1 MLQKNQSLQS
11 EVARFRAEAEEERV
25 RLKGA
30 NDKVELLT
38 AEVEELQCQVT
49 GYSRAVEAAKE
60 QVMELEARL
69 EAVKVEEVGNSSRE
83 DKGNSLF
90 SEVEDRRCLLER
102 QMVTMQ
108 KKYDSIKVG
117 NGVLP
122 FCPIV
127 LMLNSVPR
135 RCTTPRSSS

>member
-1 MLQKNQSLQS
+1 M
-11 EVARFRAEAEEERV
+11 ARFRAEVEEERV

-30 NDKVELLT
+30 NDRVELLT

-60 QVMELEARL
+60 EVMELEARL

-102 QMVTMQ
+102 QMATMQ